1 MFNKIWFQ
9 SGVALIMTLIIIYM
23 VVQVQYIFVPF
34 FQIIATIFVPV
45 LLAGVL
51 FYITIPIQEFL
62 ERHKAPRWLSMV
74 SVFLIITIVITVLSI
89 SVIPVVT
96 EQVQNL
102 ITRAPLIQREIQS
115 FVNTVLNQR
124 ERLPF
129 EVNLNEITDKAFE
142 TGSSMFSS
150 VVANAFK
157 IIMSTV

>member
-1 MFNKIWFQ
+1 
-9 SGVALIMTLIIIYM
+9 
-23 VVQVQYIFVPF
+23 
-34 FQIIATIFVPV
+34 
-45 LLAGVL
+45 VL

-62 ERHKAPRWLSMV
+62 ERHKAPRWISMM

-96 EQVQNL
+96 EQFQNL

-142 TGSSMFSS
+142 TSSSMFSS

-157 IIMSTV
+157 IIMSTVSIVISLILVTFFFIFMLKDNVKFVTNIIRLYIRLNTLFIYYH